1 MIYDYMALSRPEICD
16 IIAQG
21 KAIAVLP
28 IGSIEQH
35 GPHLPLGTDSYTAAY
50 YAKESLKKVK
60 ADADFLVLPQLY
72 YALSVEHITYPTT
85 ISLKPETMISLL
97 RDIGEALRHTGFEK
111 LLIVNGHGGNDHL
124 LEVVAREIHK
134 LGIQV
139 FIGSYIAVAGSLGID
154 PLAVHACKV
163 ETSIMM
169 QIHPELVHPEKIT
182 PELDSSVEKWK
193 KLAECHSAVSE
204 TWFADEVA
212 VDGVIGEPTKAN
224 LEIGRE
230 WVGKL
235 TDELAKGI
243 DYIVEEK

>member
-1 MIYDYMALSRPEICD
+1 MIYDYMALTRPEICD
-16 IIAQG
+16 IVAHG

-50 YAKESLKKVK
+50 YAREFLKKVHT
-60 ADADFLVLPQLY
+60 DVDFLVLPQLF

-85 ISLKPETMISLL
+85 ISLKPETLLNIL
-97 RDIGEALRHTGFEK
+97 RDIGEALKHTGFKK
-111 LLIVNGHGGNDHL
+111 LMIINGHGGNDHL

-139 FIGSYIAVAGSLGID
+139 FIGSYIAVAGALGID

-169 QIHPELVHPEKIT
+169 EIHPELVRHDKIT
-182 PELDSSVEKWK
+182 PELDKSAEKWL
-193 KLAECHSAVSE
+193 KLCECHSAVSE
-204 TWFADEVA
+204 TWFAEEVA
-212 VDGVIGEPTKAN
+212 VDGVIGEPTKAS
-224 LEIGRE
+224 LEIGRD

-243 DYIVEEK
+243 AYMLEKN